1 MVTCVLNEA
10 IKYIN
15 LALLFGTKFS
25 NT

>member
-1 MVTCVLNEA
+1 MLTCVLNEA